1 MNNDDIKRSWAE
13 RGQREADYAAG
24 KLPDR
29 RNVVQPDARLVG
41 QLAASVERQATL
53 RMLRDYLKLES
64 LDASERVL
72 TRYFI
77 SVIEKGCH
85 NG

>member
-1 MNNDDIKRSWAE
+1 MSDIIKRSWAE
-13 RGQREADYAAG
+13 RAQRESDYAAG

-29 RNVVQPDARLVG
+29 RNVVQPDARLVC

-53 RMLRDYLKLES
+53 RMLRDHLKFES

-72 TRYFI
+72 TRYYI

>member
-1 MNNDDIKRSWAE
+1 
-13 RGQREADYAAG
+13 
-24 KLPDR
+24 
-29 RNVVQPDARLVG
+29 VVQPDARLVG